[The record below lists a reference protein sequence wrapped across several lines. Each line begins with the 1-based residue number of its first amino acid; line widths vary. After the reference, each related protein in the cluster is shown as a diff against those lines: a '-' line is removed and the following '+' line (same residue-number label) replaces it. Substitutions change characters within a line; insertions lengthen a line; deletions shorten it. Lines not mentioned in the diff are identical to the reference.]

1 MTGRE
6 EAIVPSWDGEPAG
19 WPEYSRR
26 VRLCYQ
32 QTPAHKR
39 YTLGPKLVLK
49 LKGKAW
55 EIASSV
61 NYEELESNSG
71 TQYLLGFLRARLGR
85 LPIPDVGQ
93 HLDELFV
100 RCRRSPGTDMVTWCN
115 QLREAYKKVQR
126 SLART
131 TTVARTT
138 VAVQTDQQPE
148 VSELSSPTSSTRR
161 RMSGSEP
168 HREPGAKEQVVEE
181 GREDPSMSP
190 GLHGET
196 EEEKRDTPRS
206 SYSRD
211 GGGWWRQSWHEY
223 GWQDWS
229 SWKTDAWA
237 AESVHVWEEDE
248 AQLPEIIPEEVLGWL
263 LMRRSGLPSAA
274 KLSIQAAAGNSLRFS
289 DVEKAMRQQEDEL
302 MNQERQKHSQRSQRS
317 YWVEREG
324 DWGIFLADV
333 DEDLMPGDEQIQW
346 VDPGAMHDMW
356 GSPEVSE
363 TDHFPT
369 VMYSDGFEWQWHDD
383 EWHTQGADGEWVA
396 FSDMKPWLDIDDVGH
411 HDPTAAKE
419 LQELFVAFD
428 QKVRTFK
435 EARNAVYQKGKN
447 RGFYKGGKGKGKGHP
462 GKSKKGSPSPS
473 TAFTLQTSGKGK
485 SNNSPTTKP
494 GYTGCFICGDLAHDF
509 RNCPKRGQA
518 SGPTTK
524 AKMIG
529 MVEEVTEIVEDASP
543 KSSSPPAADLQ
554 RLILAAAASGSASDP
569 QRLGW
574 AVVDTGATETVG
586 SLEAIEHVM
595 ERRASVFGQEKVG
608 LNCRKKKRFKFG
620 NAQEQESASFI
631 LLPQRIQGTSTSL
644 GIYTLDVPGVPI
656 LIGIKTLS
664 RLGALVDVNEPSL
677 IFRKNF
683 PGIRIPLVRG
693 QNGHL
698 LLDLCRDWCP
708 TTWSPENA
716 CAMTLH
722 EHSDPAEKG
731 PYAQDPT
738 SPCPTSPSHDIH
750 VLDDLS
756 ETSSVALSAVHQE
769 SDPPA
774 AEISAQ
780 AILQTAETEPSAFF
794 SPSDDIV
801 REKHGRGPQKGRH
814 GDLHER
820 DGDGGH
826 SRHFQNE
833 SGPEQVRLGQG
844 STSRSSRCAGGGEAV
859 HGPALHCSVLSGKCV
874 GDQWVR
880 NVADLPDLQPSTGLH
895 PNLGVERDASKSGPI
910 TSRHLRSAGTTSS
923 GDAGG
928 VDDSGHRSEWS
939 RDFRPSSLGEDSRGE
954 GKDESKSKTKS
965 QEWQPARHGLG
976 SERQET
982 SQAGPS
988 ASPRSTR
995 TGDHSVLSRIGRV
1008 GQDRFSSKAV
1018 NPVDHPKLEDDTL
1031 WCTEPACSSCTV
1043 DTTERGKSVL
1053 LESGNSL
1060 WCTEPACFSCTVD
1073 TTEHDKSVLLESLQC
1088 AHREFVETFLAVSHD
1103 NMYKCDLV
1111 EIGFG
1116 PSSTLT
1122 HTINERGGK
1131 AFRIGPENNMDLTT
1145 EHGFARAEKFLEIVK
1160 PRWIWASP
1168 VCGPTSPLQH
1178 QKTEQQMKSLKQKL
1192 RKSRKLSLRVVKLC
1206 ERQIANGGH
1215 VCWEWPRFNQG
1226 WTFSH
1231 VRQFF
1236 DNLEREGLLHVAK
1249 LDGCQVDIRAPDTG
1263 ELLQKPWN
1271 IKTTSLHMYQT
1282 LNRQCSHDHPHS
1294 ECFEHG
1300 RAHTSAFYSHKMCH
1314 MITDVVLEETRQTKQ
1329 TNDSEAAPVFALES
1343 FDLPPWNEKELKEK
1357 KELVRRLH
1365 VRAGHPTNRAL
1376 HNMLKARGVDPRI
1389 LPLALGHQCDDCAE
1403 VRLPVPHKNVSLH
1416 TSDVLWSTMQMD
1428 IAQLVTKDQTVHILL
1443 MVDEASRFTVA
1454 AELFRTQKQESRNAT
1469 TEEIIRTV
1477 ETFWVQFHGFPNR
1490 IRCDP
1495 ESAFRGTALA
1505 DWTES
1510 RGILLEPCPAEDH
1523 GAIGIVEATIG
1534 KLKEDVRAVMRTMDA
1549 DPFSA
1554 MIHVVNAHNE
1564 CDRIGGYAPCQWAYG
1579 RLPDFDGRLFEG
1591 GHGLPI
1597 HSSEGTMGTD
1607 LRANLQLRMK
1617 AEEQYRRSQ
1626 AVLKINRAMKS
1637 QVRPHQIFVPGD
1649 LVYYKRYKTPHGET
1663 TSHPGIDVPKVGLSR
1678 WFGPARVLATETRA
1692 EENPP
1697 VRKPSSIVWI
1707 VSAGKLKRCSPHQ
1720 LRHCTEREK
1729 LLAEASEAV
1738 TMPWSFSS
1746 LLNLVEQG
1754 QYQRYDDME
1763 RDEVEPQF
1771 RERELRTSQHLARTR
1786 SRSRPAASVRA
1797 RSRSHPLKSQK
1808 AEQEEKKILKD
1819 ERRQA
1824 DPEPKG
1830 QGQSAEVERRHQQQ
1844 KRPVS
1849 SAPLQHDTKV
1859 PRSHD
1864 FQPSELESH
1873 PPFQR
1878 ARERASATI
1887 SSSSQKAIDLVNLC
1901 DEVFSLK
1908 ASPEFNSEESVG
1920 LVFQLEVAMPDNKK
1934 DLKRF
1939 TRDSETWVS
1948 RKMKKGVDLKWAQ
1961 IPKDRIA
1968 DFIAAKDK
1976 EVSNWVRENAI
1987 RLTKDKILPHRAMRM
2002 RWVYT
2007 IKQDGS
2013 AKARLV
2019 IIGFEDPDLT
2029 ELRTTSPTMSRRT
2042 RGLFLTACSLH
2053 GWTALKGDVKAAF
2066 LQGQESEEERAVFT
2080 KPVIELSKALGG
2092 DENSYGQI
2100 IKACY
2105 GLANAPSQWYKSVS
2119 TTMQE
2124 AGFEM
2129 LQSEP
2134 CAWRLMDGEGA
2145 ERVVVGLAC
2154 AHVDDFL
2161 FGGDSSSAKW
2171 QQAVS
2176 YVYNKYK
2183 WSPWECDEYTHC
2195 GVNVVQASD
2204 GSVVLDHSGYSSN
2217 IEQMKV
2223 TGTEDDPVTDAEKQQ
2238 LRGIL
2243 GAVQWRAYQT
2253 APHHCARLSLLQ
2265 SQMSS
2270 PTKSTLR
2277 EANKLVREVYQF
2289 RHVSPRYQRL
2299 GVENPL
2305 DVTFVAWTDA
2315 AVGNRR
2321 SFDSSGGYFI
2331 AAVEPKMLEGKPSLV
2346 NPISWKAG
2354 KLPRVARS
2362 SLSAE
2367 IQAFSIAEE
2376 ELMFV
2381 RLEWAEMCGKDILPH
2396 DPTSIVKDVKGVL
2409 VTDAKSLFDIIQ
2421 KGSHTTS
2428 GFGLKEKYSVLE
2440 VMSLFQRLE
2449 MCATETRW
2457 VHSGAQL
2464 ADSLTKPVT
2473 NGTLVRVLLNGTW
2486 TLVDDPKFTSEKRL
2500 RRTYRESSSKVLG
2513 ACESG

>member
-223 GWQDWS
+223 GRQDWS

-302 MNQERQKHSQRSQRS
+302 MNQERQKHSQKSQRS

-428 QKVRTFK
+428 LKVRTFK

-447 RGFYKGGKGKGKGHP
+447 RGFYKGGKGKGKGHQ

-874 GDQWVR
+874 GDQRVR

-910 TSRHLRSAGTTSS
+910 TLRHLRSAGTTSS

-1008 GQDRFSSKAV
+1008 GQDRFSGKAV

-1043 DTTERGKSVL
+1043 DTTE
-1053 LESGNSL
+1053 
-1060 WCTEPACFSCTVD
+1060 
-1073 TTEHDKSVLLESLQC
+1073 HDKSVLLESLQC
-1088 AHREFVETFLAVSHD
+1088 AHREFVDTFLAVSHD

-1160 PRWIWASP
+1160 PRWI
-1168 VCGPTSPLQH
+1168 
-1178 QKTEQQMKSLKQKL
+1178 
-1192 RKSRKLSLRVVKLC
+1192 
-1206 ERQIANGGH
+1206 
-1215 VCWEWPRFNQG
+1215 
-1226 WTFSH
+1226 
-1231 VRQFF
+1231 
-1236 DNLEREGLLHVAK
+1236 
-1249 LDGCQVDIRAPDTG
+1249 
-1263 ELLQKPWN
+1263 
-1271 IKTTSLHMYQT
+1271 
-1282 LNRQCSHDHPHS
+1282 
-1294 ECFEHG
+1294 
-1300 RAHTSAFYSHKMCH
+1300 
-1314 MITDVVLEETRQTKQ
+1314 
-1329 TNDSEAAPVFALES
+1329 
-1343 FDLPPWNEKELKEK
+1343 
-1357 KELVRRLH
+1357 
-1365 VRAGHPTNRAL
+1365 
-1376 HNMLKARGVDPRI
+1376 
-1389 LPLALGHQCDDCAE
+1389 
-1403 VRLPVPHKNVSLH
+1403 
-1416 TSDVLWSTMQMD
+1416 
-1428 IAQLVTKDQTVHILL
+1428 
-1443 MVDEASRFTVA
+1443 
-1454 AELFRTQKQESRNAT
+1454 
-1469 TEEIIRTV
+1469 
-1477 ETFWVQFHGFPNR
+1477 
-1490 IRCDP
+1490 
-1495 ESAFRGTALA
+1495 
-1505 DWTES
+1505 
-1510 RGILLEPCPAEDH
+1510 
-1523 GAIGIVEATIG
+1523 
-1534 KLKEDVRAVMRTMDA
+1534 
-1549 DPFSA
+1549 
-1554 MIHVVNAHNE
+1554 
-1564 CDRIGGYAPCQWAYG
+1564 
-1579 RLPDFDGRLFEG
+1579 
-1591 GHGLPI
+1591 
-1597 HSSEGTMGTD
+1597 
-1607 LRANLQLRMK
+1607 
-1617 AEEQYRRSQ
+1617 
-1626 AVLKINRAMKS
+1626 
-1637 QVRPHQIFVPGD
+1637 
-1649 LVYYKRYKTPHGET
+1649 
-1663 TSHPGIDVPKVGLSR
+1663 
-1678 WFGPARVLATETRA
+1678 
-1692 EENPP
+1692 
-1697 VRKPSSIVWI
+1697 
-1707 VSAGKLKRCSPHQ
+1707 
-1720 LRHCTEREK
+1720 
-1729 LLAEASEAV
+1729 
-1738 TMPWSFSS
+1738 
-1746 LLNLVEQG
+1746 
-1754 QYQRYDDME
+1754 
-1763 RDEVEPQF
+1763 
-1771 RERELRTSQHLARTR
+1771 
-1786 SRSRPAASVRA
+1786 
-1797 RSRSHPLKSQK
+1797 
-1808 AEQEEKKILKD
+1808 
-1819 ERRQA
+1819 
-1824 DPEPKG
+1824 
-1830 QGQSAEVERRHQQQ
+1830 
-1844 KRPVS
+1844 
-1849 SAPLQHDTKV
+1849 
-1859 PRSHD
+1859 
-1864 FQPSELESH
+1864 
-1873 PPFQR
+1873 
-1878 ARERASATI
+1878 
-1887 SSSSQKAIDLVNLC
+1887 
-1901 DEVFSLK
+1901 
-1908 ASPEFNSEESVG
+1908 
-1920 LVFQLEVAMPDNKK
+1920 
-1934 DLKRF
+1934 
-1939 TRDSETWVS
+1939 
-1948 RKMKKGVDLKWAQ
+1948 
-1961 IPKDRIA
+1961 
-1968 DFIAAKDK
+1968 
-1976 EVSNWVRENAI
+1976 
-1987 RLTKDKILPHRAMRM
+1987 
-2002 RWVYT
+2002 
-2007 IKQDGS
+2007 
-2013 AKARLV
+2013 
-2019 IIGFEDPDLT
+2019 
-2029 ELRTTSPTMSRRT
+2029 
-2042 RGLFLTACSLH
+2042 
-2053 GWTALKGDVKAAF
+2053 
-2066 LQGQESEEERAVFT
+2066 
-2080 KPVIELSKALGG
+2080 
-2092 DENSYGQI
+2092 
-2100 IKACY
+2100 
-2105 GLANAPSQWYKSVS
+2105 
-2119 TTMQE
+2119 
-2124 AGFEM
+2124 
-2129 LQSEP
+2129 
-2134 CAWRLMDGEGA
+2134 
-2145 ERVVVGLAC
+2145 
-2154 AHVDDFL
+2154 
-2161 FGGDSSSAKW
+2161 
-2171 QQAVS
+2171 
-2176 YVYNKYK
+2176 
-2183 WSPWECDEYTHC
+2183 
-2195 GVNVVQASD
+2195 
-2204 GSVVLDHSGYSSN
+2204 
-2217 IEQMKV
+2217 
-2223 TGTEDDPVTDAEKQQ
+2223 
-2238 LRGIL
+2238 
-2243 GAVQWRAYQT
+2243 
-2253 APHHCARLSLLQ
+2253 
-2265 SQMSS
+2265 
-2270 PTKSTLR
+2270 
-2277 EANKLVREVYQF
+2277 
-2289 RHVSPRYQRL
+2289 
-2299 GVENPL
+2299 
-2305 DVTFVAWTDA
+2305 
-2315 AVGNRR
+2315 
-2321 SFDSSGGYFI
+2321 
-2331 AAVEPKMLEGKPSLV
+2331 
-2346 NPISWKAG
+2346 
-2354 KLPRVARS
+2354 
-2362 SLSAE
+2362 
-2367 IQAFSIAEE
+2367 
-2376 ELMFV
+2376 
-2381 RLEWAEMCGKDILPH
+2381 
-2396 DPTSIVKDVKGVL
+2396 
-2409 VTDAKSLFDIIQ
+2409 
-2421 KGSHTTS
+2421 
-2428 GFGLKEKYSVLE
+2428 
-2440 VMSLFQRLE
+2440 
-2449 MCATETRW
+2449 
-2457 VHSGAQL
+2457 
-2464 ADSLTKPVT
+2464 
-2473 NGTLVRVLLNGTW
+2473 
-2486 TLVDDPKFTSEKRL
+2486 
-2500 RRTYRESSSKVLG
+2500 
-2513 ACESG
+2513 